1 MRLLNVPVIC
11 LSVIMAL
18 TSCDSSASVITNTE
32 GSSTLNP
39 AAPASSTLTT
49 STKNQFDSIQT
60 NVSQTQAGA
69 ETQNKST
76 PAVTREPQVY
86 FPEELLTAEEASAIV
101 GQRVTLLPG
110 SDEVPENGELW
121 AEYSYDFP
129 SGNSAFAVLSITQN
143 ALISEAELKKGHDAK
158 WAFNEFKKF
167 CGTEAEAILSQGH
180 EAFYFEKN
188 MNVHCLYGDYYIFAA
203 FPMDADDAASLIVNM
218 TIVEHVISKFALTQ
232 LY

>member
-1 MRLLNVPVIC
+1 MEVFFVRLLNVPVIC

-60 NVSQTQAGA
+60 HVSQTQAGA

-86 FPEELLTAEEASAIV
+86 FPEELLTAEEASAETTEETIIA
-101 GQRVTLLPG
+101 
-110 SDEVPENGELW
+110 PEADGE
-121 AEYSYDFP
+121 E
-129 SGNSAFAVLSITQN
+129 
-143 ALISEAELKKGHDAK
+143 
-158 WAFNEFKKF
+158 
-167 CGTEAEAILSQGH
+167 
-180 EAFYFEKN
+180 
-188 MNVHCLYGDYYIFAA
+188 
-203 FPMDADDAASLIVNM
+203 
-218 TIVEHVISKFALTQ
+218 
-232 LY
+232 